1 MHSIRFR
8 LSAITLSA
16 ILISIAAVVLMVLLT
31 VGRES
36 DRNATERLTLLCENQ
51 RQSLDDYFD
60 SIEQSVEMAANI
72 AVDSLDGVAL
82 VEGGVA
88 GEYARTHGQTPEQA
102 AELDAYL
109 AAYCARV
116 QAAFSSVANH
126 TNGVVTYYFCLTP
139 EMSKTVHGFFYSMVG
154 RTGFEEQPPLDAR
167 RLDPKDFEH
176 TTWYYTTIERGRPSW
191 IGPYTAHFL
200 DEMMTVSYI
209 TPIYKAGA
217 LVGVLGMD
225 IPFDTMVSQISAL
238 KVYDTGFYALYDA
251 SGTILYHPELPMGST
266 PDIMGE
272 RQEKS
277 IFQQKNSGG
286 KEIRYTYN
294 GVQRQMAFSTLSSGM
309 KLIVTAPV
317 SEITASW
324 THLNKL
330 ILIVTAA
337 VIAVFTVVLVLML
350 RVIVTPLQRLTAAS
364 GRLAAGEYD
373 VELDYDGKD
382 EIGVLTGSFR
392 QMRDHLKQYIGDL
405 NRRINT
411 DELTGL
417 PSVSRFYERA
427 DSTAARILEEG
438 ARPALLFFNLNGMK
452 DFNRQ
457 YGLEE
462 GDRLL
467 CAAADI
473 IARHFGKEN
482 CCRMGQ
488 DHFVAV
494 TRSENLDA
502 RLKAVFKDFTSANSG
517 RTLPVRVGVY
527 EDRLKLVDASTACDR
542 AKYACDM
549 LRGSY
554 VSDYRRFDDS
564 MLTGIESY
572 RYVVNNL
579 DRALEERWVKVFFQ
593 PIVRAASGRV
603 CDEEALS
610 RWVDPDRGLISPGD
624 FIPILE
630 NARLIYQLDLYV
642 LDQILLKLQEQQAE
656 GLYLVPQSLNI
667 SRIDFESCD
676 IVDEI
681 CRRIDAAGIPR
692 DKLTIELTESA
703 VGQDFE
709 FMKAQVQRLQE
720 LGFKVW
726 MDDFGSGYSS
736 LDVLQDIH
744 FDLIKLD
751 MRFMHRFDEG
761 SVNRIIVTELV
772 KMALAL
778 GVETV
783 CEGVET
789 REQAEFLR
797 EVGCTKLQGY
807 YFCRPIPME
816 QILERYR
823 KGVAIGFENPDEA
836 EYFAA
841 IGRINLY
848 DLTAVSN
855 DSSEKIANF
864 FDTLPMAVVECD
876 TEVFRTTRANN
887 AYRSFALR
895 NFHIADLTA
904 PRRFDSLSVGPD
916 SPFADAVQRCREE
929 GMRLFFDGTL
939 PNGSVVHSM
948 ARYVAQNPVTGI
960 TAVAVAILGISEPSG
975 KASDT
980 DIK

>member
-1 MHSIRFR
+1 MHSIRFK
-8 LSAITLSA
+8 LSAITISA

-191 IGPYTAHFL
+191 IGPYSAHFL

-266 PDIMGE
+266 PGAMGE
-272 RQEKS
+272 RQEES

-330 ILIVTAA
+330 ILIVTTA

-350 RVIVTPLQRLTAAS
+350 RVLITPLQRLTAAS

-373 VELDYDGKD
+373 VELDYDGED

-692 DKLTIELTESA
+692 DKLTVELTESA

-709 FMKAQVQRLQE
+709 FMQAQVQRLQE

-761 SVNRIIVTELV
+761 PENRIIVTELV

>member
-1 MHSIRFR
+1 MHSIRFK
-8 LSAITLSA
+8 LSAITISA

-191 IGPYTAHFL
+191 IGPYSAHFL

-266 PDIMGE
+266 PGAMGE
-272 RQEKS
+272 RQEES

-330 ILIVTAA
+330 ILIVTTA

-350 RVIVTPLQRLTAAS
+350 RVLITPLQRLTAAS

-579 DRALEERWVKVFFQ
+579 DRALEERWIKVFFQ

-692 DKLTIELTESA
+692 DKLTVELTESA

-709 FMKAQVQRLQE
+709 FMQAQVQRLQE

-761 SVNRIIVTELV
+761 PENRIIVTELV

-855 DSSEKIANF
+855 DSGEKIANF

-887 AYRSFALR
+887 AYRSFALH
-895 NFHIADLTA
+895 NFHVADLTA
-904 PRRFDSLSVGPD
+904 PRRFDSLPVGLD

>member
-36 DRNATERLTLLCENQ
+36 DRNATEKLTLLCENQ

-116 QAAFSSVANH
+116 QDAFGSVANH

-139 EMSKTVHGFFYSMVG
+139 EMSKTVHGFFYSMVD

-191 IGPYTAHFL
+191 IGPYSAHFL
-200 DEMMTVSYI
+200 GEMMTVSYI

-266 PDIMGE
+266 PGIMGE

-294 GVQRQMAFSTLSSGM
+294 GVERQMAFSTLSSGM

-324 THLNKL
+324 THLIKL
-330 ILIVTAA
+330 ILIATAA
-337 VIAVFTVVLVLML
+337 VIAVFTVVLVLAL

-630 NARLIYQLDLYV
+630 NARLIYRLDLYV
-642 LDQILLKLQEQQAE
+642 LDQILLKLQEQQTE

-692 DKLTIELTESA
+692 DKLTVELTESA

-761 SVNRIIVTELV
+761 PENRIIVTELV

-807 YFCRPIPME
+807 YFCRPISME

-876 TEVFRTTRANN
+876 AEVFRTTRANN
-887 AYRSFALR
+887 AYRSFALH
-895 NFHIADLTA
+895 NFHVADLTA
-904 PRRFDSLSVGPD
+904 PRRFDSLPVGLD

>member
-1 MHSIRFR
+1 MHSIRFK
-8 LSAITLSA
+8 LSAITISA

-36 DRNATERLTLLCENQ
+36 DRNATEKLTLLCENQ

-191 IGPYTAHFL
+191 IGPYSAHFL
-200 DEMMTVSYI
+200 GEMMTVSYI

-266 PDIMGE
+266 PGVMGE
-272 RQEKS
+272 RQEES

-294 GVQRQMAFSTLSSGM
+294 GVERQMAFSTLSSGM

-324 THLNKL
+324 THLIKL
-330 ILIVTAA
+330 ILIATAA
-337 VIAVFTVVLVLML
+337 VIAVFTVVLVLAL

-630 NARLIYQLDLYV
+630 NARLIYRLDLYV

-692 DKLTIELTESA
+692 DKLTVELTESA

-761 SVNRIIVTELV
+761 PENRIIVTELV

-807 YFCRPIPME
+807 YFCRPISME

-876 TEVFRTTRANN
+876 AEVFRTTRANN
-887 AYRSFALR
+887 AYRSFALH
-895 NFHIADLTA
+895 NFHVADLTA
-904 PRRFDSLSVGPD
+904 PRRFDSLPVGLD

>member
-36 DRNATERLTLLCENQ
+36 DRNATEKLTLLCENQ

-116 QAAFSSVANH
+116 QDAFGSVANH

-191 IGPYTAHFL
+191 IGPYSAHFL

-266 PDIMGE
+266 PGVMGE
-272 RQEKS
+272 RQEES

-294 GVQRQMAFSTLSSGM
+294 GVERQMAFSTLSSGM

-324 THLNKL
+324 THLIKL
-330 ILIVTAA
+330 ILIATDA
-337 VIAVFTVVLVLML
+337 VIAVFTVVLVLAL

-630 NARLIYQLDLYV
+630 NARLIYRLDLYV

-692 DKLTIELTESA
+692 DKLTVELTESA

-761 SVNRIIVTELV
+761 PENRIIVTELV

-876 TEVFRTTRANN
+876 AEVFRTTRANN
-887 AYRSFALR
+887 AYRSFALH
-895 NFHIADLTA
+895 NFHVADLTA
-904 PRRFDSLSVGPD
+904 PRRFDSLPVGPD

>member
-1 MHSIRFR
+1 MHSIRFK

-36 DRNATERLTLLCENQ
+36 DRNATEKLTLLCENQ

-266 PDIMGE
+266 PGVMGE
-272 RQEKS
+272 RQEES

-286 KEIRYTYN
+286 KEIRYTNN

-330 ILIVTAA
+330 ILIVTTA

-630 NARLIYQLDLYV
+630 NARLIYRLDLYV

-692 DKLTIELTESA
+692 DKLTVELTESA

-761 SVNRIIVTELV
+761 PENRIIVTELV

-807 YFCRPIPME
+807 YFCRPISME

-876 TEVFRTTRANN
+876 AEVFRTTRANN
-887 AYRSFALR
+887 AYRSFALH
-895 NFHIADLTA
+895 NFHVADLTA
-904 PRRFDSLSVGPD
+904 PRRFDSLPVGLD

-960 TAVAVAILGISEPSG
+960 TAVAVALLGVSEPSG

>member
-31 VGRES
+31 VGREN
-36 DRNATERLTLLCENQ
+36 DRNATEKLTLLCENQ

-72 AVDSLDGVAL
+72 AVDSLDGVTL

-116 QAAFSSVANH
+116 QAAFGSVANH
-126 TNGVVTYYFCLTP
+126 TNGVVTYYYCLTP
-139 EMSKTVHGFFYSMVG
+139 EMSKTVHGFFYSMVD

-191 IGPYTAHFL
+191 IGPYSAHFL

-266 PDIMGE
+266 PGAMGE
-272 RQEKS
+272 RQEES
-277 IFQQKNSGG
+277 IFRQENSGG

-294 GVQRQMAFSTLSSGM
+294 GVERQMAFSTLSSGM

-324 THLNKL
+324 THLIKL
-330 ILIVTAA
+330 ILIATAA
-337 VIAVFTVVLVLML
+337 VIAIFTVVLVLAL
-350 RVIVTPLQRLTAAS
+350 RVLVTPLQRLTAAS

-373 VELDYDGKD
+373 VELDYDGED

-527 EDRLKLVDASTACDR
+527 EDRLKLVDASTACDH
-542 AKYACDM
+542 AKYTCDM
-549 LRGSY
+549 LRGSF

-579 DRALEERWVKVFFQ
+579 DRALEERWIKVFFQ

-630 NARLIYQLDLYV
+630 NARLIYRLDLYV

-692 DKLTIELTESA
+692 DKLTVELTESA

-761 SVNRIIVTELV
+761 PENRIIVTELV

-876 TEVFRTTRANN
+876 AEVFRTTRANN

-904 PRRFDSLSVGPD
+904 PRRFDSLSGGPD

-948 ARYVAQNPVTGI
+948 ARHVAQNPVTGI

>member
-36 DRNATERLTLLCENQ
+36 DRNATEKLTLLCENQ

-139 EMSKTVHGFFYSMVG
+139 EMSKTVHGFFYSMVD

-191 IGPYTAHFL
+191 IGPYSAHFL
-200 DEMMTVSYI
+200 GEMMTVSYI

-266 PDIMGE
+266 PGVMGE
-272 RQEKS
+272 RQEES

-330 ILIVTAA
+330 ILIVTTA

-630 NARLIYQLDLYV
+630 NARLIYRLDLYV

-692 DKLTIELTESA
+692 DKLTVELTESA

-761 SVNRIIVTELV
+761 PENRIIVTELV

-876 TEVFRTTRANN
+876 AEVFRTTRANN
-887 AYRSFALR
+887 AYRSFALH
-895 NFHIADLTA
+895 NFHVADLTA
-904 PRRFDSLSVGPD
+904 PRRFDSLPVGLD

-948 ARYVAQNPVTGI
+948 ARYVATNPVTGV
-960 TAVAVAILGISEPSG
+960 TAVAVVVLGISEPSG